1 MRKAI
6 LVAVMGLVLVGSAG
20 VAAAAYAGQSIW
32 GDANPG
38 QGSSHAAMPE
48 AGATHNQAGAQHPPE
63 HAGPPEDAGQPAEL
77 PAQANS
83 HAQDNYPPSTGRPAE

>member
-38 QGSSHAAMPE
+38 QGSSHEAMPE
-48 AGATHNQAGAQHPPE
+48 AGATHNQAGAQHPP
-63 HAGPPEDAGQPAEL
+63 ADNGQPAEL